1 MMRTRVSRNTL
12 KCPIFTTALTRPFF
26 SVDFFSSSA
35 ILSPWC
41 VFTPKKSQDIAGALK
56 ILRSSKTQFAVRGGG
71 HTPIK
76 GAAST
81 SNGVLIAMD
90 NFNSNQI
97 GKFQSQQVAKVGSGQ
112 RWIDVYSWLE
122 QYNLMVIGGRY
133 A

>member
-1 MMRTRVSRNTL
+1 
-12 KCPIFTTALTRPFF
+12 
-26 SVDFFSSSA
+26 
-35 ILSPWC
+35 
-41 VFTPKKSQDIAGALK
+41 
-56 ILRSSKTQFAVRGGG
+56 
-71 HTPIK
+71 
-76 GAAST
+76 
-81 SNGVLIAMD
+81 MD